1 MDRDRTKA
9 AELRQVIV
17 VSFLCFKFAM
27 NMQSALQIQVYHI
40 ASFQFSMH
48 VVSIWLFFF
57 SRKSDIGYSIHFVTF
72 TFWLVNVLT
81 EQFNVISNIAQCI
94 WPCISLCLFPFEL
107 ASETKIHY
115 RKFVFVVSG
124 DVNHHRIQVR

>member
-1 MDRDRTKA
+1 MDRDRSKA

-48 VVSIWLFFF
+48 VVSIWLFF
-57 SRKSDIGYSIHFVTF
+57 
-72 TFWLVNVLT
+72 LVEN
-81 EQFNVISNIAQCI
+81 QI
-94 WPCISLCLFPFEL
+94 
-107 ASETKIHY
+107 
-115 RKFVFVVSG
+115 
-124 DVNHHRIQVR
+124 